1 MTKTSSLSHWRNYA
15 NNYRLC
21 AKKCVACDKI
31 YFPKK
36 RLCLCGGQ
44 EFENVQLSGR
54 GKLLTFTQVINPTR
68 EFVGTTPYC
77 LGIIEL
83 DEGIKVLG
91 QLADTELQDLSIG
104 MPVQAVFR
112 KMYEDGEAGV
122 INYGFKFLRV

>member
-1 MTKTSSLSHWRNYA
+1 MTKTSSLTHWRNYA

-44 EFENVQLSGR
+44 EFEDVQLSGR

-77 LGIIEL
+77 LGIIE
-83 DEGIKVLG
+83 V
-91 QLADTELQDLSIG
+91 
-104 MPVQAVFR
+104 VAVF
-112 KMYEDGEAGV
+112 AFP
-122 INYGFKFLRV
+122 FKGLSFGNFKAFHIYAAPF